1 MSRRPNVVQA
11 GGGNGMD
18 VLGSIIG
25 GWQRRKEIDFRYSR
39 ENELMKAQHDL
50 NMERDTHRAKQ
61 QVIAQ
66 GTGALFQNHFDTL
79 LEGTKSG
86 HKLEQ
91 INATGEQDRTTLKES
106 GKQDRRTFTHRGK
119 QDRLT
124 SAQEHGQAVEQENVR
139 SGNKVTQ
146 TREQGRQDRTTIT
159 HQGKRSVK
167 GMEDI
172 SKGLYDNAEDN
183 SKGISPL
190 VAGPSSLQN
199 IGPLLRDHPLL
210 SGKPSSK
217 APSEPAVG
225 NPSGPDASG
234 SATVTPP
241 KVKKPRAP
249 RVKKTGTYDDSYGG
263 A

>member
-1 MSRRPNVVQA
+1 MSKRPNVVQA

-18 VLGSIIG
+18 VLGSLIY

-39 ENELMKAQHDL
+39 ENELMTRQHEL

-61 QVIAQ
+61 QAVAQ
-66 GTGALFQNHFDTL
+66 GTGAAIQSHFDTM

-91 INATGEQDRTTLKES
+91 IDATGNQDRLTIKES

-124 SAQEHGQAVEQENVR
+124 MADKDFYDTNQKNLESD
-139 SGNKVTQ
+139 NKIKQ
-146 TREQGRQDRTTIT
+146 TREAGSQERRTIT
-159 HQGKRSVK
+159 HTGKRSIK

-172 SKGLYDNAEDN
+172 SKGLHANAQDT
-183 SKGISPL
+183 STGISPL
-190 VAGPSSLQN
+190 VASPNSLQN

-210 SGKPSSK
+210 NGKTKTPD
-217 APSEPAVG
+217 APAVG
-225 NPSGPDASG
+225 NPGGPDASG
-234 SATVTPP
+234 EATVTAP
-241 KVKKPRAP
+241 KVRKPRAP
-249 RVKKTGTYDDSYGG
+249 RAKKTGTYDDSYGG

>member
-25 GWQRRKEIDFRYSR
+25 GWQRKKELDFRYSR
-39 ENELMKAQHDL
+39 ENDLMTRQHEL

-61 QVIAQ
+61 QAIAQ
-66 GTGALFQNHFDTL
+66 GTGAAIQTHFDTM
-79 LEGTKSG
+79 LEGTKSA

-91 INATGEQDRTTLKES
+91 IDASGNQERLTVKES

-124 SAQEHGQAVEQENVR
+124 MADKDTYETGQKTLD
-139 SGNKVTQ
+139 SDNKIKQ
-146 TREQGRQDRTTIT
+146 TRESGSQERRTIT
-159 HQGKRSVK
+159 HTGKRNITD
-167 GMEDI
+167 MRTL
-172 SKGLYDNAEDN
+172 SKDLDANAKDT
-183 SKGISPL
+183 STGISPL
-190 VAGPSSLQN
+190 VAGPGSLQN

-210 SGKPSSK
+210 NGKSSSTP
-217 APSEPAVG
+217 AAPAVG
-225 NPSGPDASG
+225 NPSGPDSSG
-234 SATVTPP
+234 EATVTAP

-249 RVKKTGTYDDSYGG
+249 RAKKTGTYDDSYGG

>member
-18 VLGSIIG
+18 VLGSVIY

-39 ENELMKAQHDL
+39 ENDLMTRQHEL

-61 QVIAQ
+61 QAIAQ
-66 GTGALFQNHFDTL
+66 GTGAAIQTHFDTM
-79 LEGTKSG
+79 LEGTKSQ
-86 HKLEQ
+86 HKLDQ
-91 INATGEQDRTTLKES
+91 IDASGNQERLTVKES

-119 QDRLT
+119 QERLT
-124 SAQEHGQAVEQENVR
+124 LADKDTYETGQKILD
-139 SGNKVTQ
+139 SDNKIKQ
-146 TREQGRQDRTTIT
+146 TREAGSQERRTIT
-159 HQGKRSVK
+159 HTGKRSIK

-210 SGKPSSK
+210 SGKPAK
-217 APSEPAVG
+217 TPAAPAVG
-225 NPSGPDASG
+225 NPGGPDASG
-234 SATVTPP
+234 EATVTAP

-249 RVKKTGTYDDSYGG
+249 RAKKTGTYDDSYGG